1 MTAESM
7 MRDQAAAGL
16 YAPLRVV
23 LYEEPGGSVF
33 AYDRPSDLFG
43 QFGDARVTQVGHELE
58 LDRELEAA
66 LRKAI

>member
-23 LYEEPGGSVF
+23 SYREPSAG
-33 AYDRPSDLFG
+33 L
-43 QFGDARVTQVGHELE
+43 
-58 LDRELEAA
+58 RELVKE
-66 LRKAI
+66 LG